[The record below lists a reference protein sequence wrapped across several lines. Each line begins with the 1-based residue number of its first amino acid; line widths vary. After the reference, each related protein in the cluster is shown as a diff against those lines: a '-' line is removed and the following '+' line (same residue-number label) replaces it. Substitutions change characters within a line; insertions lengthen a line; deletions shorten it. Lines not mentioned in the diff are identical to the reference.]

1 MSVSNDFVVYAIEQ
15 LAPLAKVTSRRMFGG
30 VGLYAEGLFFGLIAD
45 DTLYLKVDDSNRTDY
60 EQRGSKPFCPY
71 PDRLE
76 FSMSYFD
83 VPADLL
89 DDADE
94 LSRWA
99 RKSVAI
105 ASSIA
110 NEKARRVKKKIN
122 RAGKLTRKAK

>member
-105 ASSIA
+105 ALSTA
-110 NEKARRVKKKIN
+110 NEKARRVTKRIN
-122 RAGKLTRKAK
+122 RAGKPTRKAK